1 MLVDR
6 VASLLLVIILCVPG
20 AVRAQER
27 FITVGST
34 MAPKYSGLFDRLL
47 PTFTEKT
54 GIAVRVLPVG
64 TGIALDLG
72 RQGDVDLVLGHDRA
86 AEEKFI
92 AEGHGIARFDVMRDE
107 FVLVGPKS
115 DPANVRALTD
125 VLEGFRRI
133 AATKATFV
141 SRRDRSGTNAA
152 ELRFWKAAG
161 TDIGW
166 IKGWWYKEIRQ
177 GGPRAIDA
185 AIEQDA
191 YTLLDR
197 STWAAIKDKRNL
209 VVHVEGDKLL
219 NNEYA
224 GVLVNPQKHKNAK
237 TVEARAFLEWL
248 ISSGG
253 QEVIADYKVDGE
265 QLFIPTAVLGGYVLR
280 GPQG

>member
-1 MLVDR
+1 M
-6 VASLLLVIILCVPG
+6 
-20 AVRAQER
+20 
-27 FITVGST
+27 
-34 MAPKYSGLFDRLL
+34 
-47 PTFTEKT
+47 
-54 GIAVRVLPVG
+54 
-64 TGIALDLG
+64 ALDLG
-72 RQGDVDLVLGHDRA
+72 RQGDVDVIFGHDRA

-92 AEGHGIARFDVMRDE
+92 ADGHGIARFDVMRDE

-125 VLEGFRRI
+125 VLEAFRRI

-152 ELRFWKAAG
+152 ELRFWKAAR

-197 STWAAIKDKRNL
+197 STWTAIKDKRNL
-209 VVHVEGDKLL
+209 VVLVEGDKPLM
-219 NNEYA
+219 NEYA
-224 GVLVNPQKHKNAK
+224 VVLVNPQRHRNAK
-237 TVEARAFLEWL
+237 GVEARAFVEWL
-248 ISSGG
+248 LSPEG
-253 QEVIADYKVDGE
+253 QDAIAGYKIDGE
-265 QLFIPTAVLGGYVLR
+265 QLFVPTGIMGGYVLR